1 MSKNSATQAQDAATD
16 ATANDAEGK
25 EVLPPPPR
33 PTSEANPPHL
43 SLIIPCFNEE
53 ESVDELM
60 LEVFSVLDEHQL
72 DGEVV
77 LVDDGSTDGTWS
89 KLEAWAGREDRL
101 RLVRFRRNFGQTA
114 AMVAGLDHAQGDVI
128 IPLDADL
135 QNDPRSIPA
144 LLAKMEE
151 GYDVVS
157 GWRKDRQDALLSR
170 KLPSWIANAV
180 ISKVSGVRLHDYGCT
195 LKAYRRETLDP
206 VNLYGEMHRFIPIY
220 ASWSGARVTEV
231 PVNHRARKYG
241 TSKYGIMRTF
251 KVLLDLLVVKF
262 LGSYGTKPI
271 YFFGGLGF
279 ISILL
284 GMLSGAFTLY
294 EKFVWGIWAHRNPFL
309 IIAVF
314 MALIGVQSI
323 FLGLLAEI
331 GIRTYHESQAR
342 PIYMVRERKNLR
354 GPRRRWQSI
363 TQDL

>member
-1 MSKNSATQAQDAATD
+1 MTENAVQTVDTPAAD
-16 ATANDAEGK
+16 DRS
-25 EVLPPPPR
+25 P
-33 PTSEANPPHL
+33 SEPYL

-60 LEVFSVLDEHQL
+60 TEVFSVLDTNKL

-77 LVDDGSTDGTWS
+77 LVDDGSTDGTWA
-89 KLEAWAGREDRL
+89 KLEAWAEKDPRL
-101 RLVRFRRNFGQTA
+101 KLVRFRRNFGQTA
-114 AMVAGLDHAQGDVI
+114 AMVAGLDHARGEII

-135 QNDPRSIPA
+135 QNDPNSIPA
-144 LLAKMEE
+144 LLEKVDE
-151 GYDVVS
+151 GFDVVS

-231 PVNHRARKYG
+231 AVNHRARKYG

-284 GMLSGAFTLY
+284 GLLSGAYTLY
-294 EKFVWGIWAHRNPFL
+294 GKFVHGIWAHRNPFL

-342 PIYMVRERKNLR
+342 PIYMVKERRNLK
-354 GPRRRWQSI
+354 GQRRRLQSVI
-363 TQDL
+363 GAEA